1 VVSPI
6 IYRGKPKTTLS
17 HIGRIFELGNSMVK
31 HKNQTLSTMNKGF
44 QRFRFEL
51 GNSMV
56 KHKNQTLGVSSWAIV
71 W

>member
-1 VVSPI
+1 
-6 IYRGKPKTTLS
+6 
-17 HIGRIFELGNSMVK
+17 MVK
-31 HKNQTLSTMNKGF
+31 HKNQTLSTINKGF